1 MFRKKTKVLARQSFD
16 KEMNMDMS
24 HGPNQLCQQKP
35 GFIPLLGK
43 SDPKRGND
51 ASLSTSHNNPCS
63 KQWGQGH

>member
-16 KEMNMDMS
+16 KEMIMDIS

-43 SDPKRGND
+43 SDPKRD
-51 ASLSTSHNNPCS
+51 H
-63 KQWGQGH
+63 QGCLFSF